1 MEIWSLVLRHVQ
13 QGREDRAL
21 IQRTSVQER
30 RLSVVLTVP
39 SRLKL
44 TGKPLRVLSKRSS
57 GGCWTWVT
65 EALVLLWEGAPEA
78 CVVHECAQD
87 GGPLAQNV
95 RLSQR

>member
-1 MEIWSLVLRHVQ
+1 MN
-13 QGREDRAL
+13 
-21 IQRTSVQER
+21 QRTGEEVPN
-30 RLSVVLTVP
+30 VP
-39 SRLKL
+39 SRLKF

-57 GGCWTWVT
+57 GGYWTWVA

-87 GGPLAQNV
+87 EPLAQNV